1 MLTVDAIQTA
11 VREYYAIA
19 RVANKKS
26 TITEPSDGRHILLTL
41 TQSVFKNE

>member
-11 VREYYAIA
+11 FGEYYVIA

-26 TITEPSDGRHILLTL
+26 TNTEPGDGRHILRTL
-41 TQSVFKNE
+41 T